1 MCYLNFNERYLTI
14 LVCITLVCQAQPRDP
29 DASSML
35 KFQILKF
42 HVMRHNSFVLNLI
55 SSDQSLKQ
63 SGPDPLDF
71 FTDAAADRRRN
82 KFTDIG

>member
-1 MCYLNFNERYLTI
+1 
-14 LVCITLVCQAQPRDP
+14 
-29 DASSML
+29 
-35 KFQILKF
+35 
-42 HVMRHNSFVLNLI
+42 MRHNSFVLNLI